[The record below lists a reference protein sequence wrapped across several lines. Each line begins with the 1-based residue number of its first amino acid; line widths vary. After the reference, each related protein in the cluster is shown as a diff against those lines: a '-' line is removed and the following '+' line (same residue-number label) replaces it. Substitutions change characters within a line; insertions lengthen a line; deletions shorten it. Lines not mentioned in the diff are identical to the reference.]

1 MLSTKKMK
9 IGILF
14 GMMLIFGILGNS
26 ISHANF
32 HDQTFETPTVFG
44 RVFLDENRNGYYDD
58 GEAGV
63 GGVKLVSAQGEII
76 TTDSDGRYSLPVL
89 NQTRGNYILKLD
101 SKSLPKNYKITT
113 ENPAIVR
120 LSPGMPSE
128 INFGVAPKPTKEEK
142 KK

>member
-1 MLSTKKMK
+1 MFSKKKMK

-14 GMMLIFGILGNS
+14 GMMLIFGIFGNS
-26 ISHANF
+26 ISYANF

-58 GEAGV
+58 GEAGM

-76 TTDSDGRYSLPVL
+76 TTDLEGRYSLPVL

-113 ENPAIVR
+113 DNPAIVR

>member
-1 MLSTKKMK
+1 MLSKKKMK

-14 GMMLIFGILGNS
+14 GMMLIFGIFSNS

-32 HDQTFETPTVFG
+32 HDSTFETPTVFG
-44 RVFLDENRNGYYDD
+44 RVFLDENRNGYYDS
-58 GEAGV
+58 GEPGV
-63 GGVKLVSAQGEII
+63 SGVKLISAKGEII
-76 TTDSDGRYSLPVL
+76 TTDSEGSYSLPVL

-101 SKSLPKNYKITT
+101 SKSLPRNYKITT